1 MMAIEV
7 LQQMILLPILLIKIL
22 EFVDAS
28 VYLDHQTTL
37 TINFNSNLKQK
48 KPTHLSQ

>member
-7 LQQMILLPILLIKIL
+7 LQMILLPILLIKIL

-48 KPTHLSQ
+48 NQLI